1 MALKPLRSVEELT
14 DIFGMRVLVRTSLD
28 VPMDHG
34 VPSDHFRVR
43 RAVATIAYLL
53 EKGARVIVLTH
64 VGRDPKNSTLPLIP
78 VLQKHFPIRHVNGVI
93 GDFVYG
99 EIAHMKEGTAVLLEN
114 VRSYKEE
121 EENDVGFAKTLA
133 SYADFYVNDA
143 FAVSHRDHASI
154 VGIPRFI
161 PSFAGITFMEEY
173 TELSKAF
180 TPETPSLFILGG
192 AKFETKEPLIEEYS
206 NHYTNIFV
214 GGALANDFLKG
225 KGLEVGESLLSP
237 VDLKGNPLLEKENIL
252 IPTDVMVG
260 GKEGIHEVMA
270 DKVKSDE
277 KILDVGPLSVEALAP
292 YIANAK
298 TILWNGPLG
307 NYETGFDIATKA
319 CARHIAESKAFS
331 IVGGGDTIT
340 AIESLGLED
349 SFGFLST
356 AGGAMLEFLE
366 KHTMPGIEALQKP
379 RT

>member
-1 MALKPLRSVEELT
+1 MSSSLLRSVEELT

-43 RAVATIAYLL
+43 RSVATIAYLL
-53 EKGARVIVLTH
+53 EKGARVIILTH

-78 VLQKHFPIRHVNGVI
+78 ILQKHFPVRHVNGVV

-114 VRSYKEE
+114 VRSYTEE
-121 EENDVGFAKTLA
+121 EENDIGFAKTLA

-143 FAVSHRDHASI
+143 FAVSHRAHASI
-154 VGIPRFI
+154 VGIPKFI

-180 TPETPSLFILGG
+180 TPDTPSLFILGG
-192 AKFETKEPLIEEYS
+192 AKFETKEPLIEKYS
-206 NHYTNIFV
+206 NHYSHVFI

-225 KGLEVGESLLSP
+225 KGFEVGESLLSS

-260 GKEGIHEVMA
+260 GTEGIHEVMVGG
-270 DKVKSDE
+270 VKSDE
-277 KILDVGPLSVEALAP
+277 KILDVGPRTTEELAP

-307 NYETGFDIATKA
+307 NYETGFDAATKE

-340 AIESLGLED
+340 AIESLGLEN
-349 SFGFLST
+349 SFNFLST

-366 KHTMPGIEALQKP
+366 KHTMPGIDALQKP